1 MNSENEQTL
10 DPIHETK
17 RITWIGLGINL
28 FLTAVKFITGI
39 AGSSQAVIADAFHSL
54 SDIITDVAVLLG
66 VRYWTAPADE
76 DHPYGHSRI
85 ETIITA
91 FIALALFT
99 VGAGIG
105 WNAIS
110 TIRDADV
117 VRPGLIAVIG
127 AAFSIVLKEYLYHW
141 TVRIGKSIK
150 SQALIANAWH
160 HRSDAFSSIPA
171 LIAVLLASLLP
182 GLAFIDHLG
191 AFIVSLFII
200 KVSWDLIKP
209 TLSELTDRGA
219 DQRDIERIKTIA
231 LEVEGVKEVHAIR
244 SRRHGSG
251 FFLDLH
257 VLVDDDKTVRD
268 GHEITRNVKQRL
280 LERGPDIIDVVIH
293 LEPFLACTR
302 TLKR

>member
-1 MNSENEQTL
+1 MNTGIKQIP
-10 DPIHETK
+10 DPARETR
-17 RITWIGLGINL
+17 RITWIGLGVNL

-39 AGSSQAVIADAFHSL
+39 AGSSQAVIADAFHSF
-54 SDIITDVAVLLG
+54 SDIITDVAVLFG
-66 VRYWTAPADE
+66 VRYWSAPADE

-99 VGAGIG
+99 AGIGIG

-110 TIRDADV
+110 TIRNPDV
-117 VRPGLIAVIG
+117 VRPRLIAVIG
-127 AAFSIVLKEYLYHW
+127 AAFSIILKEYLYHW
-141 TVRIGKSIK
+141 TVRVGKRIK

-191 AFIVSLFII
+191 AFIVSLFIA

-244 SRRHGSG
+244 SRRHGRG

-268 GHEITRNVKQRL
+268 GHEITRTVKRRL
-280 LERGPDIIDVVIH
+280 LESGPGIIDVIIH
-293 LEPFLACTR
+293 LEPFIACTR